1 VYRRALRLLGDEA
14 SARDVCHD
22 VFVQVLRA
30 GASWSPP
37 SPVGW
42 LYTATTNACLNL
54 LRGRRRWRRMLEGR
68 PRLPTPDAELPL
80 GALLKSV
87 PARLQEIAIYYGLEG
102 LSQSEI
108 AVVLGVSEKTVW
120 SRLSGAAAAPGGS
133 AGPRTNPLNDAYPT
147 FAAGPLELQDAA
159 HGYRALVPPDELLP
173 GWGTPPN
180 PSTATPAPAAL
191 FGSATPFALSWSRK
205 CLGFYETLCT
215 YQLHRIT
222 LPEGTDTTLASS
234 AETPLAFAVSPD
246 QHRVAVGTSSG
257 IFVLPL
263 P

>member
-1 VYRRALRLLGDEA
+1 MRDSDPGPGQPEQLYQRYGTLVYRRALRLLGDEA

-30 GASWSPP
+30 GAAWRPP

-68 PRLPTPDAELPL
+68 PRLPTADAELPL

-87 PARLQEIAIYYGLEG
+87 PTRLQEIAIYYGLEG

-120 SRLSGAAAAPGGS
+120 SRLQELRQLLGERPGLAP
-133 AGPRTNPLNDAYPT
+133 
-147 FAAGPLELQDAA
+147 
-159 HGYRALVPPDELLP
+159 
-173 GWGTPPN
+173 
-180 PSTATPAPAAL
+180 
-191 FGSATPFALSWSRK
+191 
-205 CLGFYETLCT
+205 TL
-215 YQLHRIT
+215 
-222 LPEGTDTTLASS
+222 EGT
-234 AETPLAFAVSPD
+234 
-246 QHRVAVGTSSG
+246 
-257 IFVLPL
+257 
-263 P
+263 